1 MYCILKKDIIK
12 CFKIK
17 TNKGTIIMK
26 KEEFIELIRENK
38 EMIESGKNSKC
49 TCHVVKCKWHGN
61 CYECVMMHRV
71 AQDHLPNCMK
81 PIVKK
86 QIAELAAKLEMHL
99 VDNEPTPDEY
109 WNAVDF
115 LFSEKEKY

>member
-1 MYCILKKDIIK
+1 
-12 CFKIK
+12 
-17 TNKGTIIMK
+17 MK

-38 EMIESGKNSKC
+38 EMIKSNRHSGC
-49 TCHVVKCKWHGN
+49 TCHVIKCKWHGN

-86 QIAELAAKLEMHL
+86 QITELARKLEMHL
-99 VDNEPTPDEY
+99 VDNEPVPDEY
-109 WNAVDF
+109 WDAVDF
-115 LFSEKEKY
+115 LFSEEKKNQRSRFLLYTLL